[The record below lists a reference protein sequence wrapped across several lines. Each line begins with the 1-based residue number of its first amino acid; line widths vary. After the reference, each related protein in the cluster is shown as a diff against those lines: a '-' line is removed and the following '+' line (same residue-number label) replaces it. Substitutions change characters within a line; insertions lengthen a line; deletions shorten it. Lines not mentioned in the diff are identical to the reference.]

1 MHHLRIEPRGSPN
14 IALPKLV
21 KATRCVPT
29 VLRLLVPA
37 KSKSPSPAAARR
49 TLLDM
54 NVNLSDSNAGD
65 LDQERTAVAVL
76 ASDVCNVCEIERR
89 HRDL

>member
-1 MHHLRIEPRGSPN
+1 LY
-14 IALPKLV
+14 AA
-21 KATRCVPT
+21 ATERTCVPELE
-29 VLRLLVPA
+29 V
-37 KSKSPSPAAARR
+37 KSSTRAGAARR

-54 NVNLSDSNAGD
+54 NVNLRDSNAGD